1 MTKLVLDLDTG
12 IDDAMALAFACAWKE
27 IELLGVT
34 ATYGNIDVERAAQ
47 NTLDLLALFG
57 RKDIPVFR
65 GAVQSSDPG
74 GTAPHPAAENKHGS
88 NGIGNVVLPASGREL
103 ESQDAVDFILEAC
116 DLYQKDLTLVATGPL
131 TNLAACMNQD
141 FDGFKQVGKIVVM
154 GGALTVT
161 GSVTPFSETN
171 MSHDPRAAD
180 RIFQSGLPVTLVGL
194 DVTLRTEWTLDD
206 TQKWRETGTLAG
218 KKLAEIVDSYIKA
231 YQQDDPERKGCAL
244 HDPLAVAVAVQP
256 DLVNTLSL
264 PMMVEVE
271 GPGRGRTIADRFKL
285 HGDHP
290 QIEVAVE
297 VQVEEFTRLFSET
310 NLNFLRNCL

>member
-1 MTKLVLDLDTG
+1 MTKLILDLDTG
-12 IDDAMALAFACAWKE
+12 IDDAMALAFACAWDQ

-74 GTAPHPAAENKHGS
+74 WTAPHPAASNKHGS

-103 ESQDAVDFILEAC
+103 ESKDAVDFILEAC

-131 TNLAACMNQD
+131 TNLAACMDQD
-141 FDGFKQVGKIVVM
+141 FERFKQVGKIVVM

-180 RIFQSGLPVTLVGL
+180 RIFQSGLPVTMVGL

-231 YQQDDPERKGCAL
+231 YQKDDPERKGCAL